1 MGGYRPDWVGFL
13 ATAAGFAIPMLVGL
27 KIWPEPSRRKRV
39 VVGMFAIGVV
49 LSILLRSALR
59 YLGV

>member
-13 ATAAGFAIPMLVGL
+13 ATAVGFAVPLFLGL
-27 KIWPEPSRRKRV
+27 KIWPEPHLRKRV
-39 VVGMFAIGVV
+39 VIGTVAAGVV
-49 LSILLRSALR
+49 LSILLRTALR